1 MLKNYFNAVK
11 FSCITAFISI
21 SSFIFPNPSSESF
34 EIGSANLTW
43 QIVKIFDINGT
54 LLGQHYA
61 DEVKI
66 NVSSLS
72 SGLYLIQIKS
82 DKVVETHQFLKL

>member
-1 MLKNYFNAVK
+1 MKLLII
-11 FSCITAFISI
+11 FSSLLVLLACTK
-21 SSFIFPNPSSESF
+21 PD
-34 EIGSANLTW
+34 
-43 QIVKIFDINGT
+43 KNGT

-82 DKVVETHQFLKL
+82 DKLVETHQFLKL

>member
-1 MLKNYFNAVK
+1 MKVL
-11 FSCITAFISI
+11 ITICSLLFLLACTK
-21 SSFIFPNPSSESF
+21 P
-34 EIGSANLTW
+34 G
-43 QIVKIFDINGT
+43 KNGT

-82 DKVVETHQFLKL
+82 DKLVETHQFLKL